1 MDTPLPDHDFNNTW
15 GTILGS
21 TELQDRPIATAWMQD
36 YWRDPVGT
44 KRRYPEMLA
53 QYVDKFE

>member
-1 MDTPLPDHDFNNTW
+1 MDTALPDHDFNNTW
-15 GTILGS
+15 GTILGA

-36 YWRDPVGT
+36 YWRDPLGAER
-44 KRRYPEMLA
+44 KYPEVLA